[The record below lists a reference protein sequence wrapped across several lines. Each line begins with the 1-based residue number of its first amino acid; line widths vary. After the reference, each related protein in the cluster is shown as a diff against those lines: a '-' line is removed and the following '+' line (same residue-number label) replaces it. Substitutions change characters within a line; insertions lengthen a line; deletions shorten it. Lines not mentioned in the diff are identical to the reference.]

1 MRQKC
6 KKIINS
12 LETKL
17 ICIICLVLIPINL
30 LLLYTS
36 NRMILNVQR
45 ELVQSYED
53 ELAIYMTRIDDDLM
67 NVDKQVKMLMGEN
80 WSALSENSKEQELTR
95 YQFWKKLQD
104 AREDLE
110 LTDAAYLKTNW
121 DDWAVVTYDVNVM
134 DYTAAEQLKAFLT
147 EHDMEAYHPYQFEV
161 VDDGTDRYLVDNIN
175 YFDYSFGFLIKPD
188 TILDGIR
195 SMNGFSG
202 EHFYLTDKDGRVV
215 SEDTRLSFQLGKTQ
229 QNVIIDGTEEKYMV
243 ISCPSSVADYY
254 LVRVIPYEQIRAAI
268 PQLERVIQI
277 FGFLCLLLIPV
288 MIIAIRA
295 LVLKPLNELKK
306 GMHEVE
312 NENLDYRL
320 AEEESSSEFKHI
332 NHVFNSMVSQINDL
346 KIEAYETDIEKLKM
360 ETTNLRL
367 QINPHMLLNSLNMI
381 YSLAQS
387 KNYDVITQYTMSLVQ
402 YFRYSLR
409 SNDELV
415 PLGSEMQFVKNYL
428 DIQKIRFPGTFTH
441 VYEMDEDL
449 DDVLIPPLLIQ
460 NFVEN
465 SIKYALKMGEVI
477 EIIVIAKN
485 DGEKMSISILDTG
498 NGIRPEVLEK
508 LRRGEKVEDNIG
520 THIGIWNCR
529 RRLKIFYGEDAEMTI
544 SSAVGEGTQVWMKLP
559 IVRRG
564 EDGGE
569 EHEFIN
575 RGR

>member
-1 MRQKC
+1 MKHKY
-6 KKIINS
+6 KKILNS
-12 LETKL
+12 LQTKL
-17 ICIICLVLIPINL
+17 IFIICLVLVPINL
-30 LLLYTS
+30 LLIYAS

-45 ELVQSYED
+45 ELVQSYEN

-67 NVDKQVKMLMGEN
+67 NIDKQIKTLMGEN
-80 WSALSENSKEQELTR
+80 WSALSENSKEKELTR
-95 YQFWKKLQD
+95 YQFWKKLQE
-104 AREDLE
+104 ARGDLE
-110 LTDAAYLKTNW
+110 LADAAYLKTNW
-121 DDWAVVTYDVNVM
+121 DDWTVITYDGGVIS
-134 DYTAAEQLKAFLT
+134 YTDEENLKQFL
-147 EHDMEAYHPYQFEV
+147 EKQDMEAYHPYQFEV
-161 VDDGTDRYLVDNIN
+161 VNDGMNRYLVDNVN
-175 YFDYSFGFLIKPD
+175 YSDYSFGFLIHSD
-188 TILDGIR
+188 TILKGIR
-195 SMNGFSG
+195 SMSSFPG
-202 EHFYLTDKDGRVV
+202 EHFYLTDKNGTIV
-215 SEDTRLSFQLGKTQ
+215 SEDLDFSIELGNAQ
-229 QNVIIDGTEEKYMV
+229 QNVIIDGETQKYMV
-243 ISCPSSVADYY
+243 ISYPSAVADYY

-268 PQLERVIQI
+268 PQLERVIQT

-288 MIIAIRA
+288 MIIAIRTM
-295 LVLKPLNELKK
+295 VIKPLNKLKK

-320 AEEESSSEFKHI
+320 AEEDSSSEFKHI
-332 NHVFNSMVSQINDL
+332 NHVFNSMVSQISDL

-367 QINPHMLLNSLNMI
+367 QINPHLLLNSLNMI

-387 KNYDVITQYTMSLVQ
+387 KNYDVITKYTMSLVQ

-415 PLGSEMQFVKNYL
+415 PLGAELQFVKNYL

-449 DDVLIPPLLIQ
+449 DDALIPPLLIQ

-465 SIKYALKMGEVI
+465 SIKYALKMGEEI

-498 NGIRPEVLEK
+498 NGIKPEVLEQ
-508 LRRGEKVEDNIG
+508 LRRGEKIEDNIG

-529 RRLKIFYGEDAEMTI
+529 KRLKLFYGEDTEMTI

-559 IVRRG
+559 IVRKNKDR
-564 EDGGE
+564 GE

-575 RGR
+575 RG